1 MSVLK
6 SDSMK
11 YIKYLA
17 FLICYIIYPF
27 SFLFPRSRKKYV
39 FGSFRSSFNDNARYL
54 FIHANETEKDVK
66 CIWLSLRPGC
76 VRQVRS
82 LGFRA
87 YCILSPLGV
96 WHALTARYWFFNSYT
111 SDIMFCLSGGAVCV
125 NLWHGVGLKRIEFN
139 VLSGPMLD
147 RFSKKNKMDVFT
159 HPESFR
165 RPDWLLTST
174 PFQTVMFAKAFRVP
188 ESRCL
193 ELGYP
198 RNWILT
204 TTEQQRTAFIN
215 RSEPQ
220 ETARMIEKFRKY
232 DKVYVYMPTWR
243 DSQRNI
249 FTQSMDL
256 NRLND
261 IMVSQNA
268 LLVLKPHAN
277 VILTQDIE
285 QLSNVILTGIR
296 LDIYP
301 MLPYADV
308 LITDYSS
315 ILYDWLLMKDKD
327 VILYLYDYD
336 SYVKERDFYYPYMEN
351 VAGRIV
357 NSFDQLCDCLSSGD
371 YTMDPNKRDMI
382 VAKFWGET
390 AGYDSSQKILDFIR
404 QSSQK

>member
-1 MSVLK
+1 
-6 SDSMK
+6 MK

-82 LGFRA
+82 LGFRV

-215 RSEPQ
+215 RYEPQ

-256 NRLND
+256 NHLND

-371 YTMDPNKRDMI
+371 YTMDSDKRDMI

>member
-1 MSVLK
+1 
-6 SDSMK
+6 MK

-96 WHALTARYWFFNSYT
+96 WHALTAKYWFFNSYT

-215 RSEPQ
+215 RYEPQ
-220 ETARMIEKFRKY
+220 ETARMIEKFR
-232 DKVYVYMPTWR
+232 
-243 DSQRNI
+243 
-249 FTQSMDL
+249 
-256 NRLND
+256 
-261 IMVSQNA
+261 
-268 LLVLKPHAN
+268 
-277 VILTQDIE
+277 
-285 QLSNVILTGIR
+285 
-296 LDIYP
+296 
-301 MLPYADV
+301 
-308 LITDYSS
+308 
-315 ILYDWLLMKDKD
+315 
-327 VILYLYDYD
+327 
-336 SYVKERDFYYPYMEN
+336 
-351 VAGRIV
+351 
-357 NSFDQLCDCLSSGD
+357 
-371 YTMDPNKRDMI
+371 
-382 VAKFWGET
+382 
-390 AGYDSSQKILDFIR
+390 
-404 QSSQK
+404 